1 MNENIGVGII
11 VGLAIGSSTY
21 IWNSDNFTKSQK
33 YILLLFILFPPL
45 QWISAIIL
53 CIYNKQQFQ
62 KTNFVPYI
70 IIALLSIILISVI
83 NWDNVLQK
91 INIDSYNQENG
102 SVEPATD
109 ISTSSY
115 DSSNQMNSADA
126 NNIYQKKFA
135 YVLIKIKT
143 PKLDLYEFEGVYTV
157 DENIN
162 RHEEIPARTIYS
174 TKWEESDYSTD
185 VMEIENYNE
194 DEKYRMLDK
203 AENNISLQHN
213 LSSSDMNFRLE
224 IDARCKDNAERE
236 RLKENKSQITN
247 SEVYVFDSYAEA
259 SQHKRE
265 NTTTN

>member
-1 MNENIGVGII
+1 MR
-11 VGLAIGSSTY
+11 
-21 IWNSDNFTKSQK
+21 K
-33 YILLLFILFPPL
+33 ILVYTLFLLFIFSCNKKANSEFEVE
-45 QWISAIIL
+45 SAIE
-53 CIYNKQQFQ
+53 
-62 KTNFVPYI
+62 
-70 IIALLSIILISVI
+70 S
-83 NWDNVLQK
+83 
-91 INIDSYNQENG
+91 
-102 SVEPATD
+102 
-109 ISTSSY
+109 STSS
-115 DSSNQMNSADA
+115 DE
-126 NNIYQKKFA
+126 NNNLENNVVSKNNLKKFV

-143 PKLDLYEFEGVYTV
+143 PKLDMYEFEGVYTV

-174 TKWEESDYSTD
+174 TKWEESDYST
-185 VMEIENYNE
+185 EILEIDDYNE
-194 DEKYRMLDK
+194 DEKYRMLDN

-247 SEVYVFDSYAEA
+247 SKVYVFDSYAEA